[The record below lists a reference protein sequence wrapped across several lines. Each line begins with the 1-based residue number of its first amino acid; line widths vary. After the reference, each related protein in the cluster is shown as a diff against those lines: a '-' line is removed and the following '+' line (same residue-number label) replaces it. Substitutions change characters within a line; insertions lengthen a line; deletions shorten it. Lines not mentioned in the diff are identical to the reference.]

1 MQSTDK
7 VVGPSIRLSTVAT
20 STRQTPKTDFG
31 TVMRDGLIK
40 AGNVAIDGLR
50 VAAPFI
56 PGSAIVSAAVAG
68 SNIAASVSGQ
78 SFAQSSGGSGASAGS
93 AGTFGTSLGN
103 GGGATF
109 GNASNVSHGFAS
121 SVSSLTGGAG
131 PGSISNG
138 AVSAGNFNVSG
149 AMAIP
154 NGRPGATAPL
164 NTTAGNIGVSG
175 GAGAGAGAAGTS
187 DSFNSMM
194 SATRSMAEFQ
204 ASFNL
209 QYLQLQEKIQQ
220 DTRQFNLVSNIMKTK
235 HDAAKNALNNVR

>member
-1 MQSTDK
+1 MTTPNDASK
-7 VVGPSIRLSTVAT
+7 VRGPSIRLSTVAT

-40 AGNVAIDGLR
+40 AGDVAMDGLK

-68 SNIAASVSGQ
+68 ANIAGTVGNASY
-78 SFAQSSGGSGASAGS
+78 GGGGGRGVASAGLT
-93 AGTFGTSLGN
+93 AV
-103 GGGATF
+103 GG
-109 GNASNVSHGFAS
+109 
-121 SVSSLTGGAG
+121 G
-131 PGSISNG
+131 PGSLGG
-138 AVSAGNFNVSG
+138 AASAGNYG
-149 AMAIP
+149 ATGALAIP
-154 NGRPGATAPL
+154 GKAPGLGT
-164 NTTAGNIGVSG
+164 NIGTGSNFSG
-175 GAGAGAGAAGTS
+175 STTGNPSAGGS
-187 DSFNSMM
+187 DSFNQMM
-194 SATRSMAEFQ
+194 GATQAMAEFQ

>member
-1 MQSTDK
+1 MTMQNDNTK
-7 VVGPSIRLSTVAT
+7 VRGPSIRLSTVAT

-40 AGNVAIDGLR
+40 AGDVAMEGLK

-68 SNIAASVSGQ
+68 ANIASTVGTGGGYGGGKGVSSAGLT
-78 SFAQSSGGSGASAGS
+78 AVGGGPASGAAAGS
-93 AGTFGTSLGN
+93 YGATGALAIPGKAPGLGTSLG
-103 GGGATF
+103 GGT
-109 GNASNVSHGFAS
+109 
-121 SVSSLTGGAG
+121 
-131 PGSISNG
+131 G
-138 AVSAGNFNVSG
+138 AVS
-149 AMAIP
+149 
-154 NGRPGATAPL
+154 
-164 NTTAGNIGVSG
+164 
-175 GAGAGAGAAGTS
+175 GAGGGTATPS
-187 DSFNSMM
+187 DSFNQRMG
-194 SATRSMAEFQ
+194 ATQAMAEFQ

>member
-78 SFAQSSGGSGASAGS
+78 SFAQSSGGSGASAGN
-93 AGTFGTSLGN
+93 AGTFGTSLGGQ
-103 GGGATF
+103 GGTF

-121 SVSSLTGGAG
+121 SVSGLTGGGG
-131 PGSISNG
+131 PGTISNG

-149 AMAIP
+149 AMSIP
-154 NGRPGATAPL
+154 SARPGTTAPL
-164 NTTAGNIGVSG
+164 NTTAGNIGVAG
-175 GAGAGAGAAGTS
+175 GAGGGAGAAGTS